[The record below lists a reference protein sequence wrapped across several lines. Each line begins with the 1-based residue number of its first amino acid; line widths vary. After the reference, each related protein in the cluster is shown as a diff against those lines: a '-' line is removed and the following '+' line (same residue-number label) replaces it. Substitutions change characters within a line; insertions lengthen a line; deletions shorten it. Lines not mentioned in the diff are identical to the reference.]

1 MWLYRPRNLENVT
14 YERFDSIVKAPIRE
28 KKNPPILWWP
38 DTVPPARAFKEVLIT
53 QLLPVCVS
61 GSRGE
66 LIPISAA
73 KIRKFFLLLSN
84 KTIGKH
90 ILFLYRIRQTYL
102 VKLSREYVHR
112 INSAKLSQ
120 YKFFKDE

>member
-84 KTIGKH
+84 KTISYS
-90 ILFLYRIRQTYL
+90 ILIVIDFGLNFFL
-102 VKLSREYVHR
+102 KFHCNNSR
-112 INSAKLSQ
+112 A
-120 YKFFKDE
+120 